1 MSDKRISKRGRAAS
15 GNAQLERKT
24 QKAKMVLLGSSG
36 VGKSSLAL
44 RFTRDEFKSTVP
56 TVGCAYLTQMV
67 CLHETTLRFEI
78 WDTAGQEKY
87 HSVTP
92 LYYRGANAALVV
104 YDITNRDT
112 FVRAQCWLQELE
124 RQYIV
129 GETVVALVGNKADLS
144 DLRQVELQE
153 AQNLAEKKG
162 LLFMETSAKSGKK
175 VSELFVAIAHRLL
188 QNADD
193 GRTTLMHWSDTR
205 ADLHVPESQESRE
218 SRESCCRL

>member
-1 MSDKRISKRGRAAS
+1 MSDHATIRRLCVSFPTNSSTLTLIISHVAS
-15 GNAQLERKT
+15 PKQST
-24 QKAKMVLLGSSG
+24 PMGSIHN
-36 VGKSSLAL
+36 
-44 RFTRDEFKSTVP
+44 DP
-56 TVGCAYLTQMV
+56 ILTLSYTEQ
-67 CLHETTLRFEI
+67 
-78 WDTAGQEKY
+78 WDK
-87 HSVTP
+87 
-92 LYYRGANAALVV
+92 
-104 YDITNRDT
+104 DT

-124 RQYIV
+124 RQYIA

-193 GRTTLMHWSDTR
+193 GRTSLMHWSNTR
-205 ADLHVPESQESRE
+205 VDLHVPESQESRE